1 MICKDTK
8 KIADWGWRLLFFR
21 IFVLM
26 KKYLI
31 LFCTLAGLAAC
42 KPSPDEKAA
51 PVMQVIDSLYQ
62 KGEYRKTLNAIRELR
77 ANYPG
82 AVESRKRALKI
93 WQEASLKMAQ
103 EDIGKTDS
111 ALQAAIRAFEAETDI
126 GRRNLL
132 GVKRDSL
139 QVRYDAL
146 CGTVRVI
153 HKRQADGQDSTA
165 GRAVRRK

>member
-1 MICKDTK
+1 LQIGD
-8 KIADWGWRLLFFR
+8 GNSFFFI

-31 LFCTLAGLAAC
+31 LFFALAGLASC
-42 KPSPDEKAA
+42 EPSADEKAA

-62 KGEYRKTLNAIRELR
+62 NGEYQKTLNTIRELR
-77 ANYPG
+77 ANYPE

-111 ALQAAIRAFEAETDI
+111 ALQATIRAFEAETNI
-126 GRRNLL
+126 GKRNLL

-146 CGTVRVI
+146 CGTVRMI
-153 HKRQADGQDSTA
+153 HKRQGEIEDSTA
-165 GRAVRRK
+165 GHAARRK